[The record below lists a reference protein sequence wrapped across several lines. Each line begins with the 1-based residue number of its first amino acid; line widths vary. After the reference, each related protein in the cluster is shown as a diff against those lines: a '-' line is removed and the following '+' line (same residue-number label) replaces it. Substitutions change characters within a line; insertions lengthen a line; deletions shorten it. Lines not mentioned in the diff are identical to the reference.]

1 MKYDKKRKEQIIE
14 YQVYKMLDKLV
25 IFKNYMLD
33 KKLNENEKIKLD
45 NILIDLY
52 KNIKKSLLEK

>member
-25 IFKNYMLD
+25 IFKNYTLD

-45 NILIDLY
+45 NILINLY